1 MNENLIEAQYDV
13 TKKSRIKKFYDENK
27 ILIISTAL
35 ILLITSISGVFYF
48 EAKENKKMLLSENYI
63 EARIY
68 LVNEDR
74 NRAKN
79 ILKKIILADD
89 STYSVLS
96 LFLILNQNLID
107 NKEELSNLF
116 DHVIQNNK
124 FEKEIKNLLIFK
136 KALFQSNFMNESE
149 LLQVVKPLINAESLW
164 KPHALL
170 MLGDYFTF
178 KKEYLKAREF
188 YVQVL
193 SLKNLHKE
201 FYNHAQAQLMLIE
214 NE

>member
-13 TKKSRIKKFYDENK
+13 TKKSRIEKFYVKNK

-68 LVNEDR
+68 LANENR
-74 NRAKN
+74 NRAKK

-201 FYNHAQAQLMLIE
+201 FYNHAQAQLMHIE

>member
-13 TKKSRIKKFYDENK
+13 TKKSGIKKFYDKNK
-27 ILIISTAL
+27 ILIISTVL

-48 EAKENKKMLLSENYI
+48 EAKVNKKMLLSENYI

-68 LVNEDR
+68 LANEDR
-74 NRAKN
+74 NRAKK
-79 ILKKIILADD
+79 ILKKIIFADD

-107 NKEELSNLF
+107 DKEELSNLF

-201 FYNHAQAQLMLIE
+201 FYNHAQAQLVLIE

>member
-1 MNENLIEAQYDV
+1 MNENSIEAQYDV

-27 ILIISTAL
+27 IIIISTVL
-35 ILLITSISGVFYF
+35 ILFILSISGVFYF
-48 EAKENKKMLLSENYI
+48 ESKEKKKILLSENYI

-68 LVNEDR
+68 LSNEDKS
-74 NRAKN
+74 NAKKV
-79 ILKKIILADD
+79 LRKIILADD

-96 LFLILNQNLID
+96 LFLILNQNLIED
-107 NKEELSNLF
+107 KEELSNLF

-136 KALFQSNFMNESE
+136 KALFQSDFMNESD
-149 LLQVVKPLINAESLW
+149 LLQVVKPLINKKSLW
-164 KPHALL
+164 KPHVLL

-178 KKEYLKAREF
+178 KNEYLKAREF
-188 YVQVL
+188 YTEVL

-201 FYNHAQAQLMLIE
+201 FYDHAKAQLMLIE

>member
-1 MNENLIEAQYDV
+1 MDENIIQAQYDLS
-13 TKKSRIKKFYDENK
+13 KKSRIKKFYDKYK
-27 ILIISTAL
+27 ILVFLTAFVL
-35 ILLITSISGVFYF
+35 VITSIAGVFYLQSEEKKRIF
-48 EAKENKKMLLSENYI
+48 LSESYVEAKTYLYNDNKN
-63 EARIY
+63 EA
-68 LVNEDR
+68 
-74 NRAKN
+74 KK
-79 ILKKIILADD
+79 ILKTIILADD

-188 YVQVL
+188 YIQIL
-193 SLKNLHKE
+193 SLKNIDNQ
-201 FYNHAQAQLMLIE
+201 FYKLAGSQLAYIS

>member
-13 TKKSRIKKFYDENK
+13 TKKSRIEKFYAKNK

-48 EAKENKKMLLSENYI
+48 EAKENKKILLSENYI

-68 LVNEDR
+68 LANEDR
-74 NRAKN
+74 NSAKS

-107 NKEELSNLF
+107 DKEELSNLF